1 MRPDGFDVHDDGPG
15 FPPDFVDHAF
25 ERFARVDAAR
35 ERSGDRRGGAGLG
48 LSLVE
53 AIVRSH
59 GGTVTLASAPGWHH
73 DRGPATLT
81 HVPRLSDNLPRR
93 EEATP

>member
-1 MRPDGFDVHDDGPG
+1 MRADGFDVHDDGPG

-25 ERFARVDAAR
+25 ERFARGRPGPRAAT
-35 ERSGDRRGGAGLG
+35 GGAGLG

-59 GGTVTLASAPGWHH
+59 GGTVTLTSAPG
-73 DRGPATLT
+73 GTTIA
-81 HVPRLSDNLPRR
+81 VRLR
-93 EEATP
+93 